1 MDKIVQKLAALGI
14 PGLVVLGI
22 AATTGL
28 AGGAAILVA
37 LSTMGG
43 PFGLLGGIAAVALLA
58 LTIDAVASYGFETIA
73 VALVNQLVA
82 NGTSRDEIRR
92 SVRGYWMLSD
102 SLKKKILSVL

>member
-14 PGLVVLGI
+14 PGLVVLAVAG
-22 AATTGL
+22 TTGL

-37 LSTMGG
+37 LATMGG

-58 LTIDAVASYGFETIA
+58 LTIDAVASYGFEAIA
-73 VALVNQLVA
+73 VAVVNALVQ

-92 SVRGYWMLSD
+92 TVRSYWMLSD
-102 SLKKKILSVL
+102 SLKNKILSVL